1 MEEKT
6 MQKTVGP
13 ANQKTDKEH
22 TRNKEGIIKCGSISA
37 EKLQVEFE
45 KKPISVKPVT
55 VRLDDFR
62 KNLNQVV
69 AESELPPFLLEMV
82 LGEMLSAMSMV
93 AGKELAQDREAWEKA
108 CTELEYGRNKESKGK
123 TGKDG
128 EVNG

>member
-13 ANQKTDKEH
+13 ANPAA
-22 TRNKEGIIKCGSISA
+22 A
-37 EKLQVEFE
+37 EKVPHQ
-45 KKPISVKPVT
+45 VKPVT

-108 CTELEYGRNKESKGK
+108 CTELEYGRSKESKGK
-123 TGKDG
+123 TSKDG